1 MNRLVLAILAAA
13 LALAGVSQPAA
24 AVTIYVDNVLGD
36 DLLDGIQPARTSGS
50 GPVRTLRKALRI
62 CHAGDRI
69 LLANSGQPYREMIS
83 LSTAEHCGTA
93 LSPFIIDGQG
103 AVLEGAEPVP
113 GDAWENF
120 RGPVFRFRPPHSTY
134 QHLFLDGKPAVER
147 KLPAGK
153 TRLPQLQPLE
163 WYRRDADLFFRVEP
177 DKLPRAY
184 NLAYSERQTGI
195 TLYHVHD
202 VVIVN
207 LIVQGFR
214 LDGVNVNDGV
224 RQCEILDLTSRGNG
238 RSGLTV
244 SGSSQVRLDGC
255 LIGDN
260 GEQQLLVEGY
270 SSTIVE
276 NCEILA
282 NTAPA
287 VTNRGA
293 KLVAKGSGVGVQ
305 GPGNRD

>member
-1 MNRLVLAILAAA
+1 MNRLLFAILTAAA
-13 LALAGVSQPAA
+13 LAGRPATA
-24 AVTIYVDNVLGD
+24 ATIYVDNVLGD

-69 LLANSGQPYREMIS
+69 VLANSGEPYREMIG
-83 LSTAEHCGTA
+83 LSTADHCGSA

-103 AVLEGAEPVP
+103 AVLEGADPVP
-113 GDAWENF
+113 GEAWENHQ
-120 RGPVFRFRPPHSTY
+120 GAIFRFRPPQATY
-134 QHLFLDGKPAVER
+134 QHLYLNGKPAIER
-147 KLPAGK
+147 KLLPGE
-153 TRLPQLQPLE
+153 TRLPQLQALE
-163 WYRRDADLFFRVEP
+163 WYRRGSDIYFRVEP
-177 DKLPRAY
+177 EKLPRAY
-184 NLAYSERQTGI
+184 DLSYSERQTGI

-214 LDGVNVNDGV
+214 LDGINVNDGV
-224 RQCEILDLTSRGNG
+224 RRCEILDVTSRGNG
-238 RSGLTV
+238 RSGVTV
-244 SGSSQVRLDGC
+244 AGTSQVRFDGC

-260 GEQQLLVEGY
+260 GEQQLLLEGY
-270 SSTIVE
+270 SSTIIE
-276 NCEILA
+276 NCEVIA

-293 KLVAKGSGVGVQ
+293 KLSMRGTNTGLGGPAKH
-305 GPGNRD
+305 N